1 MIKLGTRLVIFMEE
15 TVLVALISGS
25 LTLLGTI
32 ITVYSSTRKMDNNL
46 KVAHAVT
53 ETKLEALTTEVR
65 KHNNFATRIPVIEND
80 IENLYDKVDSLEK
93 KIG

>member
-1 MIKLGTRLVIFMEE
+1 MFMEE

-32 ITVYSSTRKMDNNL
+32 ITVSSSTKKMHNNL

-53 ETKLEALTTEVR
+53 ETKLEVLTEEVR

-93 KIG
+93 KIGK